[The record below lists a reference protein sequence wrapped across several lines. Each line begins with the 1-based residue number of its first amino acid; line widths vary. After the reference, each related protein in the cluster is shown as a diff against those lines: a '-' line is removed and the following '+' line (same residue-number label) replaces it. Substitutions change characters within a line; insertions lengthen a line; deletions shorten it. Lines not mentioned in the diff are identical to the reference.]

1 VASPG
6 ELEKL
11 MKLKIKIHSGA
22 KTSEHEC
29 ELSTRAGGMQGR
41 TGAASS
47 GAKIHHPAPRPRPE
61 LDDGHGAM
69 EKPQPLLQDDA
80 KLGDPH
86 KAPLEGKAGTPH
98 QPEKLFRFFSDGEPL
113 MADGEEISPG
123 VYSIL
128 IDGRSYEA
136 QVSKR
141 AGDAEG
147 YLSPYVVTVGLRHYL
162 VEIRDPR
169 RWRRDG
175 AGVQERGPQEIVAP
189 MPGKIVKVLVSENQ
203 EVVLNQGLLVIEAMK
218 MQNEIRAPRA
228 GRVQRIYAQEQTGVE
243 AGVRLLRLV

>member
-1 VASPG
+1 
-6 ELEKL
+6 
-11 MKLKIKIHSGA
+11 MKLAIKIHSGA
-22 KTSEHEC
+22 KTSEHEF
-29 ELSTRAGGMQGR
+29 EMSNAASATPGGR
-41 TGAASS
+41 GAASS
-47 GAKIHHPAPRPRPE
+47 EASIK
-61 LDDGHGAM
+61 
-69 EKPQPLLQDDA
+69 
-80 KLGDPH
+80 
-86 KAPLEGKAGTPH
+86 
-98 QPEKLFRFFSDGEPL
+98 FDGEPL
-113 MADGEEISPG
+113 LADREEIAPG

-147 YLSPYVVTVGLRHYL
+147 VSSPYLVTVGLRHYL

-175 AGVQERGPQEIVAP
+175 TGVREKGPQEIVAP

-203 EVVLNQGLLVIEAMK
+203 VVVRGQGLLVIEAMK

-228 GRVQRIYAQEQTGVE
+228 GRVERIYAQEETGVE
-243 AGVRLLRLV
+243 AGFRLLRIV

>member
-1 VASPG
+1 
-6 ELEKL
+6 
-11 MKLKIKIHSGA
+11 MKLEIKIHSGS
-22 KTSEHEC
+22 KTSDHEF
-29 ELSTRAGGMQGR
+29 ELSARAGAVQSR

-47 GAKIHHPAPRPRPE
+47 GAKIN
-61 LDDGHGAM
+61 
-69 EKPQPLLQDDA
+69 
-80 KLGDPH
+80 
-86 KAPLEGKAGTPH
+86 
-98 QPEKLFRFFSDGEPL
+98 FDGETL
-113 MADGEEISPG
+113 LADREEISPG

-147 YLSPYVVTVGLRHYL
+147 YLSSYLVTVGLRHYL

-175 AGVQERGPQEIVAP
+175 AGAREKGPQEIVAP

-203 EVVLNQGLLVIEAMK
+203 EVVRDQGLLVIEAMK

-228 GRVQRIYAQEQTGVE
+228 GRVERIYAQEETGVE
-243 AGVRLLRLV
+243 AGFRLLRLV

>member
-1 VASPG
+1 
-6 ELEKL
+6 
-11 MKLKIKIHSGA
+11 MKLEIKIHSGSM
-22 KTSEHEC
+22 TSDHEC
-29 ELSTRAGGMQGR
+29 ELSTRAGAKQGK

-47 GAKIHHPAPRPRPE
+47 GAKIQHPAPRQGPDPG
-61 LDDGHGAM
+61 DGQGATDN
-69 EKPQPLLQDDA
+69 PQPSLQDGV
-80 KLGDPH
+80 KPGDPH
-86 KAPLEGKAGTPH
+86 KATLQGKAGTPH
-98 QPEKLFRFFSDGEPL
+98 QPEKLLRFYSDGKPL
-113 MADGEEISPG
+113 VADGEEISPG

-128 IDGRSYEA
+128 IDGRSYDT

-175 AGVQERGPQEIVAP
+175 AGVQEKGPQEIVAP
-189 MPGKIVKVLVSENQ
+189 MPGKIIKVLVSENQ
-203 EVVLNQGLLVIEAMK
+203 EVVRNQGLLVIEAMK

-228 GRVQRIYAQEQTGVE
+228 GRVERIYAQEETGVE

>member
-1 VASPG
+1 
-6 ELEKL
+6 
-11 MKLKIKIHSGA
+11 MKLEIKILSGST
-22 KTSEHEC
+22 TSDHEC
-29 ELSTRAGGMQGR
+29 ELSTRAGAMQGR
-41 TGAASS
+41 TGPASS
-47 GAKIHHPAPRPRPE
+47 GAKIQHPAPLQSPE
-61 LDDGHGAM
+61 AEDGHGAM
-69 EKPQPLLQDDA
+69 QKTQPLLQEGA
-80 KLGDPH
+80 KLGDLH

-98 QPEKLFRFFSDGEPL
+98 QPGKLLRFVSDGEPL
-113 MADGEEISPG
+113 VADGEEISPG

-175 AGVQERGPQEIVAP
+175 AGVQEQGPQEIVAP
-189 MPGKIVKVLVSENQ
+189 MPGRIVKVLVSENQ

-218 MQNEIRAPRA
+218 MQNEIRAPRT
-228 GRVQRIYAQEQTGVE
+228 GRVERIYAQEGTGVE